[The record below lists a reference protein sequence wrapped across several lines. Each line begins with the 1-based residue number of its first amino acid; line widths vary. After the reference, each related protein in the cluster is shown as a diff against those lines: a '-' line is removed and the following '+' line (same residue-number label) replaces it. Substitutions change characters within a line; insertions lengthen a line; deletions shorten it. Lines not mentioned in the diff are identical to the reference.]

1 MDAYFPVSGIETYLW
16 LPPLVAFAIS
26 FFTSMAGV
34 SGAVLIL
41 PFQMSVLGFTSPA
54 VSPTNMVFN
63 LVAIPSGVY
72 RYLREGRMLWP
83 LTALVVAGTVPGVVA
98 GGFIRLT
105 YLPSPGP
112 FKVFV
117 SVDLLYIAT
126 RMFFDL
132 LKYRKQNDVHV
143 VNSNATRDQW
153 TVKTL
158 GFSWRQYKIQFQ
170 GQLYKCHTMCS
181 FALSIIVGIIG
192 GVYGIGGGAII
203 APFFVAIFRLPIY
216 TIAGATLMGTLVTS
230 VVGVLFYEFIAPL
243 YETSQMAVSPDWA
256 LGALFGLGG
265 MIGMYLGARLQ
276 KFIPAKWIKLMLGIL
291 LLFVAVRYIIEYFS

>member
-63 LVAIPSGVY
+63 IIAIPTGVY

-83 LTALVVAGTVPGVVA
+83 LTAVVVAGTVPGVIA
-98 GGFIRLT
+98 GGFIRLI

-117 SVDLLYIAT
+117 GAVLLYIAT

-132 LKYRKQNDVHV
+132 LKYRKQNDVLKA
-143 VNSNATRDQW
+143 NSNATRDQW
-153 TVKTL
+153 TAKTL
-158 GFSWRQYKIQFQ
+158 EFSWRQYKFEFQ
-170 GQLYKCHTMCS
+170 GKVYKCHTAGI
-181 FALSIIVGIIG
+181 FALSLIVGIIG